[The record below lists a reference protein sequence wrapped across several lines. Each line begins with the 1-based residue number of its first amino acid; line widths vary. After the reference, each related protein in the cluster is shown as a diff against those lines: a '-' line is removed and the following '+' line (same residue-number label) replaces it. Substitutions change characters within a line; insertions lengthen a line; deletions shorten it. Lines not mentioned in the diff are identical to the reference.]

1 MRARCLLG
9 YSLITFSFAGI
20 LTAQQ
25 NTSRKAERTERRLSA
40 TRTGS
45 SIVIDGSLDEAVW
58 EEAPAASGFIQNE
71 PHEGQPATFD
81 TLVKVVYDDDT
92 LYLGVMA
99 LDDDPGSITLN
110 DITRDFNISSGDAFG
125 VVLDTFLDHR
135 NGYIFQTN
143 PGGAK
148 YDAQFFNEGAE
159 YNVNWDAVWHV
170 ASTVGARGWS
180 TEIAIPFK
188 SLNFRDQQVQ
198 TWGINFV
205 RRVRRLNEESYWSPL
220 PRIHRL
226 PRVSLAGTLD
236 NLHGT
241 KPGRNIKVTPYAKG
255 DLTDR
260 RITGRQTDIDGGL
273 DSKLGIGTGLTLDL
287 TVNTDFSQVEA
298 DVQQVNLTRFSLFLP
313 EKREFF
319 LENSGVFRFGSPEKQ
334 RVQLARA
341 QFGALL
347 VGSNIRGAQARG
359 DDLLLFFSR
368 RIGLSEIGTPIPI
381 IAGARLTGRAGPY
394 QLGFLTIQTDALEPF
409 VNEENFTV
417 VRVKRNVFAT
427 SNVGAMFINR
437 ATMDSPQYNRSFGVD
452 ADFRLGSKVEILGY
466 IAKTETPGLEGNDLA
481 GRLAFNFDGSFV
493 NLRTSLSSLQDNF
506 NPEVG
511 FAPRVGV
518 RRSSTYLGFHI
529 RQPFWRGWMREINAH
544 TEFDYFTDQQGQ
556 LVNRYFNIHI
566 PFYLQK
572 GGIIQVGRNET
583 LDLTLEPFEIHPTT
597 VVSAGLYNFTEY
609 FAFYYTDPSRT
620 LSGNFRAGYGDFF
633 SGTKRDW
640 TVGGTVRLGASLNAQ
655 VIFSTNDVDLVEG
668 SFITHLVTSQ
678 FNYSFSNSMFLNGLI
693 QYNTVL
699 EEWSSNL
706 RFNWIHRPL
715 SNFFLVYNE
724 RRDAI
729 TGARLD
735 RALIA
740 KFTFLFDF

>member
-9 YSLITFSFAGI
+9 CSLIAFSFAG
-20 LTAQQ
+20 LVTAQQ
-25 NTSRKAERTERRLSA
+25 DGSRQTERASRRLTA
-40 TRTGS
+40 IRTS
-45 SIVIDGSLDEAVW
+45 IPIVIDGSLDESAW
-58 EEAPAASGFIQNE
+58 EAASPASGFIQNE
-71 PHEGQPATFD
+71 PHEGEPATFD
-81 TLVKVVYDDDT
+81 TLVKVVYDNDY
-92 LYLGVMA
+92 LYLGVLA
-99 LDDDPGSITLN
+99 LDDDPDRIRLT

-159 YNVNWDAVWHV
+159 HNVNWDAVWQV
-170 ASTVGARGWS
+170 ASTVGGRGWT

-188 SLNFRDQQVQ
+188 SLNFRDQPLQA
-198 TWGINFV
+198 WGINFV

-226 PRVSLAGTLD
+226 PRVSLAGTLEG
-236 NLHGT
+236 LQGT

-255 DLTDR
+255 DLTET
-260 RITGRQTDIDGGL
+260 RITGRTEDLDGGL
-273 DSKLGIGTGLTLDL
+273 DAKLGIGTGLTLDL

-319 LENSGVFRFGSPEKQ
+319 LENSGIFRFGSPEEQ

-341 QFGALL
+341 QFGSLL

-394 QLGFLTIQTDALEPF
+394 QLGLLTIQTDALEPF

-417 VRVKRNVFAT
+417 LRVKRDVFAN

-437 ATMDSPQYNRSFGVD
+437 ATTGSPHYNRSFGVD
-452 ADFRLGSKVEILGY
+452 ANFRLGQKAEILGY
-466 IAKTETPGLEGNDLA
+466 IAKTETPGLEGDDLA
-481 GRLAFNFDGSFV
+481 GRVAFNYDGSFV
-493 NLRTSLSSLQDNF
+493 NLRTSVSSLQDDF

-518 RRSSTYLGFHI
+518 RRGSAYVGFHI
-529 RQPFWRGWMREINAH
+529 RQPFWRGWIREINAH
-544 TEFDYFTDQQGQ
+544 SEFDYFTDQGGE

-566 PFYLQK
+566 PFYLQS
-572 GGIIQVGRNET
+572 GGIFEIGRNET
-583 LDLTLEPFEIHPTT
+583 LDLTLEPFAIHPTT
-597 VVSAGLYNFTEY
+597 IVSAGLYDFTEY

-655 VIFSTNDVDLVEG
+655 VIWSTNDVDLAEG
-668 SFITHLVTSQ
+668 SFITHLATSQ
-678 FNYSFSNSMFLNGLI
+678 FNYSFSNRMFLNGLI

-699 EEWSSNL
+699 DQWSSNI

-724 RRDAI
+724 RRDAV

-740 KFTFLFDF
+740 KFTYLLDF